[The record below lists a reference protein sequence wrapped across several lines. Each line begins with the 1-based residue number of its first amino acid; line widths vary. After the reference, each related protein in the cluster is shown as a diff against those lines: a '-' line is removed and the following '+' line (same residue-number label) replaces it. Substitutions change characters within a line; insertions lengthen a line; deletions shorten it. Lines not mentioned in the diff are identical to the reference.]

1 MGTVI
6 QFKAKPQTQTYWSPQ
21 HPSDYLYDRGD
32 GEMAGAAY
40 LHQHLQDIGVWNVNY
55 LFKAGLG
62 QAPEHDIFKGDYMH
76 PEVYMMSAI
85 HRMTINGKKLSE
97 WAEQI
102 SCDAFV
108 RMCLDNP
115 HEFDALRDHRK
126 MPVWHKETPS
136 LQALFER
143 MQARAEAGRKRTT

>member
-6 QFKAKPQTQTYWSPQ
+6 QFKAKHQKPTYWSPL
-21 HPSDYLYDRGD
+21 HPLDYLY
-32 GEMAGAAY
+32 EGAEGTMVGTAF
-40 LHQHLQDIGVWNVNY
+40 LHQDLQDIGVWNVNY

-62 QAPEHDIFKGDYMH
+62 QAPEQDVYKGNFMH
-76 PEVYMMSAI
+76 PEVFMMSAI
-85 HRMTINGKKLSE
+85 KSLQIEGKKLTE

-108 RMCLDNP
+108 RLCLDNS
-115 HEFDALRDHRK
+115 HKFGEMRDHAGK
-126 MPVWHKETPS
+126 PVWHKETPS

-143 MQARAEAGRKRTT
+143 MQQRAIAGRKRTT